1 MNTLASDVI
10 GKQAERKRVEDENLM
25 RYEMEKEMRAR
36 LEDERRA
43 ARIAAEK
50 QEMRNL
56 LGQQMEEKRAREA
69 AEKALNDEQAVIWKK
84 DKENYELEEKRLQGK
99 IKDINRDNQTF
110 LQTQMGAKQ
119 QKSQAKKMDK
129 QEFLYNKGLLKEIN
143 DKKKS
148 SIQGSAYDGASRLG
162 SNAGM

>member
-1 MNTLASDVI
+1 
-10 GKQAERKRVEDENLM
+10 
-25 RYEMEKEMRAR
+25 
-36 LEDERRA
+36 
-43 ARIAAEK
+43 
-50 QEMRNL
+50 
-56 LGQQMEEKRAREA
+56 
-69 AEKALNDEQAVIWKK
+69 
-84 DKENYELEEKRLQGK
+84 
-99 IKDINRDNQTF
+99 
-110 LQTQMGAKQ
+110 MGAKQ